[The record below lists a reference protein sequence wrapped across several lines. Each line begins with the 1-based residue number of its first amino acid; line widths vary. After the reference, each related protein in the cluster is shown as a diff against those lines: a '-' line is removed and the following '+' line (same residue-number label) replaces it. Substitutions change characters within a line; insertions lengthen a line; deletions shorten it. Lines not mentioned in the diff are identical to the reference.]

1 MAKKSIRKVVVD
13 SPLKSDDDNAVKEV
27 QNESS
32 DIVNAIAK
40 KLDVSPEIVAGYGAI
55 ISKVKR
61 GLYTHELAE
70 KFIKERMSS

>member
-13 SPLKSDDDNAVKEV
+13 SPLKNDDDNAVEEV
-27 QNESS
+27 KNESS
-32 DIVNAIAK
+32 DIVDAIAK
-40 KLDVSPEIVAGYGAI
+40 KLEVSPEIVSGYGAI

-61 GLYTHELAE
+61 GLYTQELAA

>member
-13 SPLKSDDDNAVKEV
+13 SPLENVDDNAIEEV

-32 DIVNAIAK
+32 DIVNALAK
-40 KLDVSPEIVAGYGAI
+40 KLKVSPEIVAGYGAI
-55 ISKVKR
+55 ISKVRR
-61 GLYTHELAE
+61 GLYTQELAE